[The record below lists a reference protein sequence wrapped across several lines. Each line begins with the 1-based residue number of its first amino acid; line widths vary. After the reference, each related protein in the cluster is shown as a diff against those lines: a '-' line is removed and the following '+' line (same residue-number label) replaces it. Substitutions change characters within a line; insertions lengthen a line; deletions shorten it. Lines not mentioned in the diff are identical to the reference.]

1 MQSQDQTDS
10 LFFQPDKDEITSH
23 GFDAGRNR
31 QSFDGQN
38 NHPHS
43 VTSGVISTISSIF
56 FEVFFAAP
64 ELQSFPPHM
73 DNLSIAAV
81 SGLRSRM
88 QSLDLLANNLANS
101 ATSGYKSDREYYGLY
116 SSSDS
121 ENGIDGGVGA
131 SLPVVEKQWTDFS
144 PGVMQTTGNPLDV
157 ALDGKGFFSV
167 NGPQGPL
174 YTRNGSL
181 KVLPSGELATGD
193 GYALRSAAG
202 STISVAAG
210 KPINITREG
219 NVQQDGQTLG
229 QIGVVDF
236 GSTDSLQKVGSSSF
250 RNTDPKIQPAPVSAP
265 DVEQGKIEA
274 SNVPVAYSAMRL
286 VGIMRQFE
294 MLQKAIGISSEM
306 DTKSIQEVARVGA

>member
-1 MQSQDQTDS
+1 
-10 LFFQPDKDEITSH
+10 
-23 GFDAGRNR
+23 
-31 QSFDGQN
+31 
-38 NHPHS
+38 
-43 VTSGVISTISSIF
+43 
-56 FEVFFAAP
+56 
-64 ELQSFPPHM
+64 M

-121 ENGIDGGVGA
+121 ENGIDGGAGT
-131 SLPVVEKQWTDFS
+131 SLPVIEKQWTDFS
-144 PGVMQTTGNPLDV
+144 PGNLQATGNPLDV
-157 ALDGKGFFSV
+157 AIDGKGFFTV
-167 NGPQGPL
+167 NGPQGLL

-193 GYALRSAAG
+193 GYTLRSTTG

-210 KPINITREG
+210 KQINITREG
-219 NVQQDGQTLG
+219 TVQQDGQNVG
-229 QIGVVDF
+229 QINVVDF
-236 GSTDSLQKVGSSSF
+236 SSTDSLQKVGSASF
-250 RNTDPKIQPAPVSAP
+250 RNTDPNNQPVPVSAV
-265 DVEQGKIEA
+265 DVEQGKVEG